1 LLTFVPS
8 DHVLHAINPSFT
20 RVRVAGLVVRK
31 VYASRLT
38 RVERYQE
45 EFLRLAIPASGRW
58 VAVRSLDILR
68 RIPREPG
75 GGQTA
80 PFGIQLDEEQTMKY
94 PTIQRKAVAYGSA
107 LLFIG
112 AICIAPPLALT
123 QSPADGQTKG
133 AAINSTPGTTTIPNP
148 ADQLGNV
155 GGMKPDQ
162 QAAIDKMFV
171 KKAMQGNIAEVQ
183 LGELTLQKSN
193 NDQVKQFAR
202 KMIDDHTKLNEQM
215 RSVALQLSVE
225 IPTEVS
231 KKDKSLMNKMQALSG
246 TAYDQAYIKEM
257 VKDHKQDLSEFRMEA
272 SNGHVKDAATQGSKV
287 ISEHLQMAQ
296 QLAKDQNVDLAKK

>member
-1 LLTFVPS
+1 
-8 DHVLHAINPSFT
+8 
-20 RVRVAGLVVRK
+20 
-31 VYASRLT
+31 
-38 RVERYQE
+38 
-45 EFLRLAIPASGRW
+45 
-58 VAVRSLDILR
+58 
-68 RIPREPG
+68 
-75 GGQTA
+75 
-80 PFGIQLDEEQTMKY
+80 MKN
-94 PTIQRKAVAYGSA
+94 PTIQRKPVACGSA
-107 LLFIG
+107 LLFVG

-133 AAINSTPGTTTIPNP
+133 AAINSTPGTSTIPNP

-155 GGMKPDQ
+155 GGMKADQ
-162 QAAIDKMFV
+162 QAAIDKIFV

-183 LGELTLQKSN
+183 LGQLTLQKSN

-215 RSVALQLSVE
+215 RPIAQQLGVE

-231 KKDKSLMNKMQALSG
+231 KKDKSLMSKMQALSG

-257 VKDHKQDLSEFRMEA
+257 VKDHKQDLSEFHMEA
-272 SNGHVKDAATQGSKV
+272 SNGHVKDAATQGSKI

>member
-1 LLTFVPS
+1 M
-8 DHVLHAINPSFT
+8 
-20 RVRVAGLVVRK
+20 
-31 VYASRLT
+31 SR
-38 RVERYQE
+38 
-45 EFLRLAIPASGRW
+45 A
-58 VAVRSLDILR
+58 
-68 RIPREPG
+68 PG
-75 GGQTA
+75 GDHTA
-80 PFGIQLDEEQTMKY
+80 PFGIQLDEEETMRNS
-94 PTIQRKAVAYGSA
+94 TLHRKLVEYGSA

-112 AICIAPPLALT
+112 AICIAPPVALT
-123 QSPADGQTKG
+123 QSPADSQTKG

-155 GGMKPDQ
+155 GGMKADQ
-162 QAAIDKMFV
+162 QAAIDKIFV
-171 KKAMQGNIAEVQ
+171 KKAMQGSIAEVQ

-215 RSVALQLSVE
+215 RPVAQQLGVE
-225 IPTEVS
+225 IPTEAS
-231 KKDKSLMNKMQALSG
+231 KKDKSVMNKMQALSG
-246 TAYDQAYIKEM
+246 AAYDQAYIKEM

-272 SNGHVKDAATQGSKV
+272 SNGHVRDAATQGSKI

>member
-1 LLTFVPS
+1 MKNTII
-8 DHVLHAINPSFT
+8 H
-20 RVRVAGLVVRK
+20 RK
-31 VYASRLT
+31 L
-38 RVERYQE
+38 
-45 EFLRLAIPASGRW
+45 
-58 VAVRSLDILR
+58 
-68 RIPREPG
+68 
-75 GGQTA
+75 
-80 PFGIQLDEEQTMKY
+80 
-94 PTIQRKAVAYGSA
+94 VAYGSA
-107 LLFIG
+107 LLFFG

-123 QSPADGQTKG
+123 QSPADGQGKG
-133 AAINSTPGTTTIPNP
+133 AGINSTPGTSTLPNP

-162 QAAIDKMFV
+162 QAAIDKMFI
-171 KKAMQGNIAEVQ
+171 KKAMQGNLAEVQ
-183 LGELTLQKSN
+183 LGELTLQKSS

-215 RSVALQLSVE
+215 RNIALQLKVE
-225 IPTEVS
+225 IPTEPS
-231 KKDKSLMNKMQALSG
+231 KKDKSLISKMQGLSG

-272 SNGHVKDAATQGSKV
+272 SNGNVKDAATEGSKV